1 MITEPWSP
9 GSISRGCPTRKSVK
23 SCAFRK
29 ERCVRGSSTRIGSCK
44 IIWTNFGK
52 ILFLN
57 RRLKMDEFDDSEIAR
72 LLRLKRYEQPPPGYF
87 ENFMHEFHRRQRD
100 ELLRQPLWRI
110 CLERVHNF
118 MLGLNVGSLASY
130 PAAVTAVLLCAAIIS
145 VKIYQQPETARVAL
159 QSPPAISVPANTE
172 GEWSLASPVA
182 TQILRTQPVRSFH
195 ESAQTHR
202 AAPPRYVLDSVP
214 VSYEPTFRF

>member
-1 MITEPWSP
+1 
-9 GSISRGCPTRKSVK
+9 
-23 SCAFRK
+23 
-29 ERCVRGSSTRIGSCK
+29 
-44 IIWTNFGK
+44 
-52 ILFLN
+52 
-57 RRLKMDEFDDSEIAR
+57 MDEFNDSEIAR

-87 ENFMHEFHRRQRD
+87 ENFLHEFHRRQRD
-100 ELLRQPLWRI
+100 ELVRQPLWRI
-110 CLERVHNF
+110 CLERAHNF
-118 MLGLNVGSLASY
+118 VWQLNVGSLTSY

-145 VKIYQQPETARVAL
+145 IKIYQQPETARVAL
-159 QSPPAISVPANTE
+159 QSPPAISVPASAE
-172 GEWSLASPVA
+172 GEWNLASPVA